1 LETTAKLKILQ
12 NIFGSYRQQNEEYK
26 FYCPLCNHHK
36 PKLSINLGKNVFKC
50 WVCDYRGR
58 DIYRL
63 IRRYGDIGQCREWA
77 KFNEKVDISEFEKI
91 LFQLD
96 REEKEKTIDLPK
108 DFLPL
113 STKEITFSSLPVRK
127 YLKNRSIS
135 DADILKWKIG
145 YCNSGMYKDRL
156 IIPSFNS
163 EGKVNFF
170 VARNYINNW
179 RKYMNPR
186 VAKNNIVF
194 NELYLDLSKE
204 IIITEGVFDAI
215 IAGNNSVPLMGSTLS
230 EESRLFWEIVKNDTS
245 VFVALDRDAEKKA
258 LAIVEKFLK
267 YDVEVF
273 KIDTGGYEDV
283 AEMPRRIFNKRKEE
297 AEFMS
302 VEKYMIYKASTA

>member
-1 LETTAKLKILQ
+1 
-12 NIFGSYRQQNEEYK
+12 
-26 FYCPLCNHHK
+26 
-36 PKLSINLGKNVFKC
+36 
-50 WVCDYRGR
+50 
-58 DIYRL
+58 
-63 IRRYGDIGQCREWA
+63 
-77 KFNEKVDISEFEKI
+77 
-91 LFQLD
+91 
-96 REEKEKTIDLPK
+96 
-108 DFLPL
+108 
-113 STKEITFSSLPVRK
+113 
-127 YLKNRSIS
+127 
-135 DADILKWKIG
+135 
-145 YCNSGMYKDRL
+145 
-156 IIPSFNS
+156 
-163 EGKVNFF
+163 
-170 VARNYINNW
+170 
-179 RKYMNPR
+179 MNPR